1 MPLLAYFV
9 TVGAALTALLLLV
22 NVMLEP
28 SKPERPK
35 PAAAGVATSLPKPR
49 VTTGSAQPSLAPTA
63 RAGEDRPPLP
73 TATRETLVQP
83 VLAQPLSQD
92 EAKRKSF
99 TSTAPKGKTVKPRAR
114 GRNADDVRRRYRDD
128 SGYSSRAQEWPTR
141 SYSAEGTLGP
151 H

>member
-9 TVGAALTALLLLV
+9 TVGTVLTALLLLV

-28 SKPERPK
+28 SKPETLT
-35 PAAAGVATSLPKPR
+35 PAAAGVAASLPKPR
-49 VTTGSAQPSLAPTA
+49 ITTGSAQPSLAPTA

-73 TATRETLVQP
+73 TATMETSVQP
-83 VLAQPLSQD
+83 AQAQPSSRE
-92 EAKRKSF
+92 EAERKSF
-99 TSTAPKGKTVKPRAR
+99 TRSKPKGKTAKSRAR

-128 SGYSSRAQEWPTR
+128 SGYASRAQQWPTR

>member
-9 TVGAALTALLLLV
+9 TVGTVLTALLLLV

-28 SKPERPK
+28 SKPETPK

-49 VTTGSAQPSLAPTA
+49 MTTGSAQPSLAPTA
-63 RAGEDRPPLP
+63 RAGEDGHPLP
-73 TATRETLVQP
+73 KATMETLVQP
-83 VLAQPLSQD
+83 VQSQPLSQD

-99 TSTAPKGKTVKPRAR
+99 TSTTPKGKSMKPRAR
-114 GRNADDVRRRYRDD
+114 GRNANDVRRRYRDD
-128 SGYSSRAQEWPTR
+128 SGYSSRAQGWPTQ
-141 SYSAEGTLGP
+141 SFSAEGTLGP